1 MWYVLSAL
9 SSRRRPGGFTFL
21 VDRRLERDPPLTNA
35 AACRPAALPPAR
47 TRPSRLRACMGHT
60 PPGPR
65 PVRSCRRVIAQGRP
79 ADGRKQPAGRGKAPQ
94 RPRSGLPAATLQ
106 AGVAP
111 VDALG
116 VGAYVVVGR
125 QVEEPGHRAHV
136 AVAEQRPDVPRK
148 GDVLIHP
155 FSFLPTSEL

>member
-47 TRPSRLRACMGHT
+47 TRASRLRACMGHT

-111 VDALG
+111 SHLRGEPVVHPDVKALDVVRRPRSVAGHGAVGEAPVDAL
-116 VGAYVVVGR
+116 
-125 QVEEPGHRAHV
+125 
-136 AVAEQRPDVPRK
+136 
-148 GDVLIHP
+148 
-155 FSFLPTSEL
+155 